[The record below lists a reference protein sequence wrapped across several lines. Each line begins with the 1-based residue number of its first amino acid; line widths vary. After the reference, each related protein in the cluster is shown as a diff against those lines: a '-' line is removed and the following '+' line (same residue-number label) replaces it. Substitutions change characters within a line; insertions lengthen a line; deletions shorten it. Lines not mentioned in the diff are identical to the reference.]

1 MTAPYSI
8 LTGRRSQPHLLIEV
22 LQDVQDLYGCLPEEA
37 MSAVAQELGVPLM
50 EVYRV
55 ACYPFL

>member
-1 MTAPYSI
+1 MTTLNSI
-8 LTGRRSQPHLLIEV
+8 LTGRRSQPHMLIEV
-22 LQDVQDLYGCLPEEA
+22 LQDVQELYGYLPKEA